1 MSFMMTYAYA
11 GTAAPAS
18 PAGGS
23 AAPPM
28 MNLFP
33 ILGMLVLFYFF
44 LLRPQQKRAGE
55 HKKMLAALQ
64 KGDVV
69 VTNGGI
75 YGTVLAVGDSTL
87 EIKIADNVK
96 VKVLKSA
103 VSEKIHAQD
112 SANGKT
118 SALETPAK

>member
-1 MSFMMTYAYA
+1 MVANAYA
-11 GTAAPAS
+11 ERSVSGTPQA
-18 PAGGS
+18 

-44 LLRPQQKRAGE
+44 LLRPQQKRASE
-55 HKKMLAALQ
+55 HKKMLGDLQ
-64 KGDVV
+64 KGDMV
-69 VTNGGI
+69 VTSGGI
-75 YGTVLAVGDSTL
+75 YGTVLTVGDSTL
-87 EIKIADNVK
+87 EVKIADNVK

-112 SANGKT
+112 SANGR
-118 SALETPAK
+118 SAAAQIESK